1 MVESIKAPVED
12 TTLIN
17 HKKVC
22 WTRKD
27 KFIFTFVLLVHLG
40 DGMEV
45 YLPGVVGQQISCDI
59 ELSPMRE
66 AILECI
72 QYFTLAVAIVI
83 SGMLANKIGCRELTL
98 LSLYLSILSTVVC
111 AIVANY
117 TTLLLSR
124 ALIGFCVGLNYS
136 THCVMAARQMSNKV
150 VLAKMV
156 LVAGIMDNVGGVW
169 AAVLGYFLL
178 DVVGWRMFIV
188 LTSLPLFIP
197 AIVLL
202 HFIIEDP
209 KKEDKDTNMAAEI
222 TEDLSFHD
230 FATRTFKLGIF
241 GTVYTFQGWG
251 SIILLPTMIQLLKIK
266 DAGTTN
272 TDCSITVT
280 QGAELLI
287 LATVTGAVILGQC
300 FSHSARGKLSFRK
313 SQVVIGLISL
323 TSFVVMAVQDS
334 LPGVIVSNFLIK
346 VSYGSSSMASSFI
359 KYNVGYFGT
368 TRYALGC
375 SICRAM
381 SSLGGLVGTAT
392 LAFTSVSV
400 IKITGLVL
408 SVLQILMV
416 LSMTE
421 VQQI

>member
-1 MVESIKAPVED
+1 MATSPKAPVEE
-12 TTLIN
+12 TTLIKQ
-17 HKKVC
+17 KKVS

-27 KFIFTFVLLVHLG
+27 KFLFTFVLLVHLG

-59 ELSPMRE
+59 ELSPMKE

-72 QYFTLAVAIVI
+72 QYFTLAVAIII
-83 SGMLANKIGCRELTL
+83 SGVLANKIGCRKLTL

-124 ALIGFCVGLNYS
+124 ALIGFCVGLNFS

-202 HFIIEDP
+202 HFIKEDP
-209 KKEDKDTNMAAEI
+209 KEDRKENTDTTLI
-222 TEDLSFHD
+222 KEDLSFSD

-241 GTVYTFQGWG
+241 GTIYTFQGWG

-266 DAGTTN
+266 DAGTAI

-287 LATVTGAVILGQC
+287 LALVTGAVILGQC
-300 FSHSARGKLSFRK
+300 FSHFARGKLSFRK
-313 SQVVIGLISL
+313 SQVFIGLIGL
-323 TSFVVMAVQDS
+323 TSFIVMSVQDS
-334 LPGVIVSNFLIK
+334 LPGVMLSNLLIK

-359 KYNVGYFGT
+359 KYNVEYFGT
-368 TRYALGC
+368 TRYAMGC

-400 IKITGLVL
+400 IKISGLVL
-408 SVLQILMV
+408 SVLQIMLV

-421 VQQI
+421 VQQL